1 MAKPANF
8 GREHGR
14 HFAPQSREGRQFER
28 FHSWNYSDKY
38 DEVMA
43 TDHQQ
48 VHAVDVAVGMIRDAL
63 KQHGVADNT
72 VVIFDRSVTWDAKSR
87 PKKKGSR

>member
-1 MAKPANF
+1 
-8 GREHGR
+8 
-14 HFAPQSREGRQFER
+14 
-28 FHSWNYSDKY
+28 
-38 DEVMA
+38 MA

-63 KQHGVADNT
+63 KLHGVADNT